1 MDGTF
6 SHSERPNSLTDAI
19 GGAARPPGG
28 VDPGIDADASLLAAC
43 RRGEAAAYGE
53 LVRRYQDRV
62 FNLCFRM
69 CGSREDAE
77 DHTQEAFVRAMQ
89 SLDRFAERS
98 RFYTWVFRIAVNLV
112 ISDRRKSGRRTMYS
126 LESRPD
132 ESEDGHGRDSRRANV
147 KSGVSQPHDQ
157 MVAAEQREAVS
168 SALMKIDEEHRTV
181 LVLRDMEGLNYEEI
195 ADVLDIP
202 TGTVKSRIHRARQA
216 IRDLLAPLIQAE

>member
-1 MDGTF
+1 M
-6 SHSERPNSLTDAI
+6 TDASD
-19 GGAARPPGG
+19 GAVRTQGG
-28 VDPGIDADASLLAAC
+28 VDPGIEVDASLIAAC
-43 RRGEAAAYGE
+43 RRGESAAYGE

-112 ISDRRKSGRRTMYS
+112 ISDRRKSGRRTIYS
-126 LESRPD
+126 LESNPSG
-132 ESEDGHGRDSRRANV
+132 SEDGDGRDSRRANV
-147 KSGVSQPHDQ
+147 PSNDSQPDDL
-157 MVAAEQREAVS
+157 MITAERQQAVS
-168 SALMKIDEEHRTV
+168 AALTRIDEEHRTV
-181 LVLRDMEGLNYEEI
+181 LVLRDIEGLNYDEI
-195 ADVLDIP
+195 ADVLDVP

-216 IRDLLAPLIQAE
+216 MRDLLAPLIRTE